1 VILEIQHSSQKAR
14 GLSGENPPR
23 QYLPSLRLRLRL
35 RLRVALIL
43 KDNTALLLSGINE
56 ARQGG
61 TSIALA
67 YGGTT
72 REVKRVQERALN
84 WKLSK
89 TIARHSST
97 DETVVKR
104 DDGDIDSMF
113 IRLTSWPYI
122 TRIGLK

>member
-1 VILEIQHSSQKAR
+1 MILEIQHSGHKAR

-23 QYLPSLRLRLRL
+23 QYLPSL